1 MSNYSMALYFAAVV
15 FAVATLLAGLKAAQ
29 RWREASNILPDP
41 KWPLDPTGMLPFRP
55 VDPVIAQMGD
65 TCALNEA
72 MENSGTLNACAA
84 HWTKI
89 AVILGFVAAIAGII
103 AAVLE

>member
-1 MSNYSMALYFAAVV
+1 MSKYSMALYLAALVFAAT
-15 FAVATLLAGLKAAQ
+15 TLLAGLKAAQ

-41 KWPLDPTGMLPFRP
+41 KWPLDPSGTLPFRP
-55 VDPVIAQMGD
+55 VDPIIAQMGD

-72 MENSGTLNACAA
+72 MENSGRLNAGAA

-89 AVILGFVAAIAGII
+89 AVILGFVAAIASII
-103 AAVLE
+103 AAILE